1 MANVLKGAFRTF
13 CVPKAAFG
21 HRVDNFGVPG
31 RAVRHAAGMRNRV
44 PVLLAML
51 ALVMLAA
58 VVAGG
63 SSAVPVGSGKPILGF
78 LRIPTIN
85 IPQEP
90 RGRQVNRPEEPGV
103 WGDLIGWFIVFSPF
117 ILLVVAIVVAAV
129 LALRGRAER
138 ESSTR
143 YPSAEFGYDQAPA
156 ASLLRAAQ
164 EARAVFA
171 EHRAGPPGDAVIA
184 AWLRLEEA
192 AAEHGTRRHA
202 HQTPTE
208 FTTEVL
214 AGHGA
219 IGDALDELRRLYH
232 RARFARTEAI
242 GPAEAEA
249 AGAAL
254 DRIVAGLTGEPVT
267 R

>member
-1 MANVLKGAFRTF
+1 
-13 CVPKAAFG
+13 
-21 HRVDNFGVPG
+21 
-31 RAVRHAAGMRNRV
+31 MRNRV
-44 PVLLAML
+44 PVILAMV

-78 LRIPTIN
+78 LRLPTID
-85 IPQEP
+85 IPPQTP
-90 RGRQVNRPEEPGV
+90 RGRQVNRPEAPGAWADV
-103 WGDLIGWFIVFSPF
+103 IGWIIVFSP
-117 ILLVVAIVVAAV
+117 IGLLLLAIGAALV
-129 LALRGRAER
+129 LTLRRAGRSE
-138 ESSTR
+138 
-143 YPSAEFGYDQAPA
+143 PSVRHPSDEADYGQVPA
-156 ASLLRAAQ
+156 ARLLRAAQ

-171 EHRAGPPGDAVIA
+171 EHRGGPLGDAVIA

-192 AAEHGTRRHA
+192 AAEHGTRRLA

-208 FTTEVL
+208 FTAEVL
-214 AGHGA
+214 AGHGE
-219 IGDALDELRRLYH
+219 IGAALDELRRLYH
-232 RARFARTEAI
+232 RARFARAEAI

-254 DRIVAGLTGEPVT
+254 ERIVTGLIEAPVA

>member
-1 MANVLKGAFRTF
+1 
-13 CVPKAAFG
+13 
-21 HRVDNFGVPG
+21 
-31 RAVRHAAGMRNRV
+31 MRNRV

-78 LRIPTIN
+78 LRIPTID
-85 IPQEP
+85 IPRTP
-90 RGRQVNRPEEPGV
+90 RGRQVNRPEAPGA
-103 WGDLIGWFIVFSPF
+103 WADLIGWVIAFSP
-117 ILLVVAIVVAAV
+117 IALLFLAIAAALV
-129 LALRGRAER
+129 LTLRRSGRSE
-138 ESSTR
+138 
-143 YPSAEFGYDQAPA
+143 PSAKHPSEEADYGQVPA
-156 ASLLRAAQ
+156 ARLLRAAQ
-164 EARAVFA
+164 DAQAVFA
-171 EHRAGPPGDAVIA
+171 EHRGGPPGDAVIA

-192 AAEHGTRRHA
+192 AAEHGTRRLA

-208 FTTEVL
+208 FTAEVR
-214 AGHGA
+214 AGHGET
-219 IGDALDELRRLYH
+219 GDALDELRRLYH
-232 RARFARTEAI
+232 RARFARAGAI

-254 DRIVAGLTGEPVT
+254 ERIVTGLTVEPVA